1 MSLRAEGT
9 RPEDYRYWAD
19 ERVRFYDLDLMG
31 HVNNVAYTIYA
42 ESGRAA
48 FLRHIGF
55 WTETGSRQNVI
66 ARLEIDYRQELKYPN
81 ELRVGLNVQR
91 IGGSSFTLGIGIFA
105 GEVCVATA
113 RATLVRFDGET
124 RKALALTESERATL
138 AAYQP
143 AQA

>member
-1 MSLRAEGT
+1 MSRASATGT
-9 RPEDYRYWAD
+9 RAEDYRYWAD

-55 WTETGSRQNVI
+55 WTETGRRQNVI

-91 IGGSSFTLGIGIFA
+91 IGGSSFTLGIGIFVGA
-105 GEVCVATA
+105 VCVATA
-113 RATLVRFDGET
+113 QATLVRFDAET
-124 RKALALTESERATL
+124 RKGIALDDEDRARL
-138 AAYQP
+138 APYLAG
-143 AQA
+143 

>member
-1 MSLRAEGT
+1 VPLSAEGA

-55 WTETGSRQNVI
+55 WTETGRRQNVI
-66 ARLEIDYRQELKYPN
+66 ARLEIDYRQELNYPN
-81 ELRVGLNVQR
+81 ELKVGLRVLK

-105 GEVCVATA
+105 GEACVATA
-113 RATLVRFDGET
+113 QATLVRFDAET
-124 RKALALTESERATL
+124 RKAIALDDADRVLLAPYL
-138 AAYQP
+138 AG
-143 AQA
+143 

>member
-1 MSLRAEGT
+1 MALSSEGT

-55 WTETGSRQNVI
+55 WTETGRRQNVI

-81 ELRVGLNVQR
+81 ELKVGLRVLK

-105 GEVCVATA
+105 GEACVATA
-113 RATLVRFDGET
+113 QATLVRFDAET
-124 RKALALTESERATL
+124 RKAIALDDQDRAILAPYRAG
-138 AAYQP
+138 
-143 AQA
+143 

>member
-1 MSLRAEGT
+1 MPLGTEGT
-9 RPEDYRYWAD
+9 RPQDYRYWAD

-55 WTETGSRQNVI
+55 WTETGARQNVI

-81 ELRVGLNVQR
+81 ELRVGINVQR
-91 IGGSSFTLGIGIFA
+91 MGGSSFVLGVGIFA
-105 GEVCVATA
+105 GDSCVATA
-113 RATLVRFDGET
+113 RATLVRFDGQT
-124 RKALALTESERATL
+124 RKALALTEDERATL
-138 AAYQP
+138 APYLATP
-143 AQA
+143 A

>member
-1 MSLRAEGT
+1 MALSSEGT

-55 WTETGSRQNVI
+55 WTETGRRQNVI

-81 ELRVGLNVQR
+81 ELKVGLRVLK
-91 IGGSSFTLGIGIFA
+91 IGGSSFMLGIGIFA
-105 GEVCVATA
+105 GDACVATA
-113 RATLVRFDGET
+113 QATLVRFDAET
-124 RKALALTESERATL
+124 RKAIALDDDDRALLAPYL
-138 AAYQP
+138 AG
-143 AQA
+143 

>member
-1 MSLRAEGT
+1 MPLSAEGT
-9 RPEDYRYWAD
+9 RPKDYRYWAD

-55 WTETGSRQNVI
+55 WTETGRRQNVI

-81 ELRVGLNVQR
+81 ELKVGLRVLK

-105 GEVCVATA
+105 GDACVATA
-113 RATLVRFDGET
+113 QATLVRFDAET
-124 RKALALTESERATL
+124 RKAIALDDADRALLAPYL
-138 AAYQP
+138 AG
-143 AQA
+143 

>member
-1 MSLRAEGT
+1 MPLGTEGT

-55 WTETGSRQNVI
+55 WTETGRRQNVI

-81 ELRVGLNVQR
+81 ELRVGLRVLKV
-91 IGGSSFTLGIGIFA
+91 GGSSFTLGIGIFA
-105 GEVCVATA
+105 GADCVATA
-113 RATLVRFDGET
+113 QATLVRFDAET
-124 RKALALTESERATL
+124 RKALALDDEDRARL
-138 AAYQP
+138 APYLAG
-143 AQA
+143 

>member
-1 MSLRAEGT
+1 MPLSAEGT

-55 WTETGSRQNVI
+55 WTETGRRQNVI
-66 ARLEIDYRQELKYPN
+66 ARLEIDYRQELTYPN
-81 ELRVGLNVQR
+81 ELKVGLRVLKV
-91 IGGSSFTLGIGIFA
+91 GGSSFVLGIGIFA
-105 GEVCVATA
+105 GDSCVATA
-113 RATLVRFDGET
+113 QATLVRFDAET
-124 RKALALTESERATL
+124 RKAIALNDEDRALLAP
-138 AAYQP
+138 YQ
-143 AQA
+143 AG

>member
-1 MSLRAEGT
+1 MPLSAEGT
-9 RPEDYRYWAD
+9 RPEDYLYWAD

-55 WTETGSRQNVI
+55 WTETGRRQNVI

-81 ELRVGLNVQR
+81 ELKVGLRVLK

-105 GEVCVATA
+105 GAVCVATA
-113 RATLVRFDGET
+113 QATLVRFDAET
-124 RKALALTESERATL
+124 RKAIALDATDRVLLAP
-138 AAYQP
+138 YQ
-143 AQA
+143 AG

>member
-1 MSLRAEGT
+1 MPLGTEGT

-55 WTETGSRQNVI
+55 WTETGRRQNVI
-66 ARLEIDYRQELKYPN
+66 ARLEIDYRQELNYPN
-81 ELRVGLNVQR
+81 ELKVGLRVLK

-105 GEVCVATA
+105 GEACVATA
-113 RATLVRFDGET
+113 QATLVRFDAET
-124 RKALALTESERATL
+124 RKAIALNDEDRSLLAP
-138 AAYQP
+138 YQVND
-143 AQA
+143 

>member
-1 MSLRAEGT
+1 MPLGTEGT

-55 WTETGSRQNVI
+55 WTETGRRQNVI

-81 ELRVGLNVQR
+81 ELKVGLRVLK

-105 GEVCVATA
+105 GDVCVATA
-113 RATLVRFDGET
+113 QATLVRFDAET
-124 RKALALTESERATL
+124 RKAIALDDSDRALLAPYLVG
-138 AAYQP
+138 
-143 AQA
+143 